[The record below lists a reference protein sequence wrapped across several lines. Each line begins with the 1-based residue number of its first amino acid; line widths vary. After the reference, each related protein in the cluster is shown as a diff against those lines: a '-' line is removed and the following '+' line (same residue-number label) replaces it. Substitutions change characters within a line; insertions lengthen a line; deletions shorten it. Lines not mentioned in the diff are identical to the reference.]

1 MAIDRFALVEEFNK
15 LRKLPAKKWADDP
28 LPERVERV
36 LPSV

>member
-1 MAIDRFALVEEFNK
+1 MAIDRFALAGELNK
-15 LRKLPAKKWADDP
+15 LRKLAAKKWADDP